1 MVAAGQNDVRTERDQ
16 LCRLFTSTI
25 GIAGAPTP
33 VDPHIAALG
42 PAQLLQAPHE
52 RPQTSLPGRTSGH
65 AHEHTDAPHPL
76 RLLRA
81 RRERPRG
88 CRAAEQRDEL
98 APHHSITSSARA
110 SMIGGIS
117 RPIALAVLTLI
128 TSVNLVGRSIG
139 KSAALAPLRMRSNV
153 YRCTLVHVGQTGAVS

>member
-1 MVAAGQNDVRTERDQ
+1 ME
-16 LCRLFTSTI
+16 
-25 GIAGAPTP
+25 
-33 VDPHIAALG
+33 
-42 PAQLLQAPHE
+42 QADH
-52 RPQTSLPGRTSGH
+52 RHR
-65 AHEHTDAPHPL
+65 

-81 RRERPRG
+81 RRKRPRG
-88 CRAAEQRDEL
+88 SRATEQRHEL

-139 KSAALAPLRMRSNV
+139 KSAALAPLRMRSM
-153 YRCTLVHVGQTGAVS
+153 YIAARLYMSGRLGP